1 MIFDKILHKNIYNY
15 GIDYE
20 FRKRNKGDSIEFY
33 IIEECSNEKEYKF
46 YVSSYRP
53 LIKKSGLKNR
63 NGDSDYALLWTDFPE
78 RIDDAFDKQ
87 MQWHYN
93 RNVGLADVDYK
104 ISSLIINPH
113 GIFFYSLGSNLYVHD
128 LKISNDQFF
137 NSTVLEKNVYWQ
149 IDPVK
154 LNFIRKYEII

>member
-128 LKISNDQFF
+128 LKISNYQFF
-137 NSTVLEKNVYWQ
+137 NSTVLEKMF
-149 IDPVK
+149 IGK
-154 LNFIRKYEII
+154 LIL

>member
-1 MIFDKILHKNIYNY
+1 
-15 GIDYE
+15 
-20 FRKRNKGDSIEFY
+20 
-33 IIEECSNEKEYKF
+33 
-46 YVSSYRP
+46 
-53 LIKKSGLKNR
+53 
-63 NGDSDYALLWTDFPE
+63 
-78 RIDDAFDKQ
+78 

-128 LKISNDQFF
+128 LKISNYQFF

-149 IDPVK
+149 IDPIK